1 MIALLKY
8 TRKALKDEHYKLSL
22 QSVFVAY
29 QQKIYSITFSDYSGV
44 PVRARLVAQIPDHLL
59 IILQ

>member
-29 QQKIYSITFSDYSGV
+29 QQKYI
-44 PVRARLVAQIPDHLL
+44 ALHLV
-59 IILQ
+59 IIQMSQLEQG